1 MELWD
6 IYDKEKK
13 RTGRQMRRGE
23 KCLKEGEYHLHVLGV
38 IVRPDGKYLIT
49 RRAGDKA
56 WAPGWW
62 EVSGGA
68 VVAGE
73 DSQDAVVREIREET
87 GLDVSGAE
95 GGFLFSYHRESPGEN
110 YFVDIYR
117 FLLDFEEEDIKL
129 QEEETD
135 GFMIASLEQIKEFA
149 AQGIFLHYDSIKEAF
164 GGQEDNLG
172 EELYS
177 LLAEF
182 INRRTNRMVQ
192 DSLRGEYGVLRYLL
206 FVEDKVNAGVL
217 TERLHVVP
225 GRMTDILNSLESK
238 GLIVRHRDETDKRR
252 VNVCITEM
260 GKAEAV
266 EKRKQIHREYQGMLK
281 MLGREDT
288 EELIRLLKIVLSY
301 PGDL

>member
-13 RTGRQMRRGE
+13 RTGRKMRKGE

-49 RRAGDKA
+49 KRAEDKA

-87 GLDVSGAE
+87 GLDVSKAE
-95 GGFLFSYHRESPGEN
+95 GGFLFSYHRENPGEN

-117 FLLDFEEEDIKL
+117 FVMDFKEEDIKL

-135 GFMIASLEQIKEFA
+135 GFMIAGLEQIKEFA

-164 GGQEDNLG
+164 ERQEDNLG
-172 EELYS
+172 EELYN
-177 LLAEF
+177 LLAELL
-182 INRRTNRMVQ
+182 NRKTNRMVQ
-192 DSLRGEYGVLRYLL
+192 DSVRGEYGVLRYLL

-217 TERLHVVP
+217 TEQLHVVP

-238 GLIVRHRDETDKRR
+238 GFIVRHKDEEDKRR
-252 VNVCITEM
+252 VNVCITEE
-260 GKAEAV
+260 GKAEAL
-266 EKRKQIHREYQGMLK
+266 EKRKQIHREYQGMLR

-288 EELIRLLKIVLSY
+288 EELIRLLKTVLSY

>member
-177 LLAEF
+177 LLAEL

>member
-13 RTGRQMRRGE
+13 LTGRRMRRGE
-23 KCLKEGEYHLHVLGV
+23 RCLKEGEYHLHVLGV
-38 IVRPDGKYLIT
+38 IVRPDGRFLIT
-49 RRAGDKA
+49 KRTEDKA

-62 EVSGGA
+62 EVPGGA

-73 DSQDAVVREIREET
+73 NSQDAVVREIREET
-87 GLDVSGAE
+87 GLDVSKAE

-117 FLLDFEEEDIKL
+117 FLIDFKEEDIKL

-135 GFMIASLEQIKEFA
+135 GFMITSLEKIKEFA

-164 GGQEDNLG
+164 EKQEANLG
-172 EELYS
+172 EELYN
-177 LLAEF
+177 LLAEL
-182 INRRTNRMVQ
+182 INRRMNRMVQ

-217 TERLHVVP
+217 TEQLHVVP

-238 GLIVRHRDETDKRR
+238 GFIVRHRDEEDKRR
-252 VNVCITEM
+252 VNVCITEK

-281 MLGREDT
+281 MLGKEDT
-288 EELIRLLKIVLSY
+288 EELIRLLKTVLSY
-301 PGDL
+301 LV